1 MNFVAIDF
9 ETANAKRSSA
19 CSLALTVVKKD
30 QIVDELY
37 SLIDPQ
43 TTFSSFNTKIH
54 GITSA
59 QVKNAPTFAE
69 LWPHIQSFFT
79 PEQLV
84 IAHNAPF
91 DCSVLK
97 KTLEAYALPT
107 PSFLVLDTVKT
118 SRNFYQDLPDHK
130 LNTVCANLNIEL
142 KHHHNALADSHACAQ
157 ILLKQ
162 MHDFGPQQL
171 KPFIRTY
178 S

>member
-19 CSLALTVVKKD
+19 CSLALTVVKND

-43 TTFSSFNTKIH
+43 MNFSPFNTKIH
-54 GITSA
+54 GITPA
-59 QVKNAPTFAE
+59 HVKNAPTFAE

-97 KTLEAYALPT
+97 KTLEAHSLEA

-130 LNTVCANLNIEL
+130 LNTVCARLGIEL

-162 MHDFGPQQL
+162 MQDFGPQQL
-171 KPFIRTY
+171 RPFIRKY
-178 S
+178 N